1 MQAWWKLMA
10 AYRRAYDSR
19 HLTYRLTA
27 KNRDQLQNPR
37 LANRLW
43 ATFTF
48 FYTEHSS
55 WRVCGPENSFWDKM
69 AFELT

>member
-1 MQAWWKLMA
+1 MQAWRKLMA

-27 KNRDQLQNPR
+27 KNRDQLQNPT

-48 FYTEHSS
+48 FIQSI
-55 WRVCGPENSFWDKM
+55 RPGVCVVRKI
-69 AFELT
+69 AFGTKWLLS